1 MKPDFKKWL
10 ETNKNYIMC
19 SHFIAEWGNQFAE
32 EYAKETNGV
41 IMTEIDA
48 RNILDTL
55 EEEKKQEAIEFGMFM
70 KFDSEK
76 YKDEYRLAYQKNQT
90 DLGFTEYCYQ
100 KYKNYET

>member
-10 ETNKNYIMC
+10 LNKGISYEKYIHLFV
-19 SHFIAEWGNQFAE
+19 SNKVELNNQFAE
-32 EYAKETNGV
+32 EYA
-41 IMTEIDA
+41 
-48 RNILDTL
+48 
-55 EEEKKQEAIEFGMFM
+55 KQEAIEFGMFM

-100 KYKNYET
+100 KYKDEQDNKN